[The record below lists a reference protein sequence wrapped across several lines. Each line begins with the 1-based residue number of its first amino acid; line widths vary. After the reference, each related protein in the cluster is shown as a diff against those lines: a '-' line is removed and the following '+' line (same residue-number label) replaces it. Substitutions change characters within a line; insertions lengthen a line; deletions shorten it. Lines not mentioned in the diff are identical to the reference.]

1 MVPGMDTLDL
11 RTLNRATL
19 QRQWLLER
27 SERTALDAVE
37 HLAGMQA
44 QAPLAPYVGLWS
56 RLTGFAPDDLAALL
70 LDREVVRG
78 SLMRATIHLVSARDF
93 LAFRPLIQPC
103 MEREIYMNQT
113 YGRHR
118 VEGLDMDAVLVAG
131 RALLEDK
138 PRTAAELRTLLGPSW
153 PDREPPVLAHAV
165 RCLLPTIQVPPRGI
179 WGKGGNPAMSTA
191 EAWLGHPV
199 DAAPSIDEMVLRYLH
214 AFGPASVQD
223 VQTWSGLTRLSE
235 VVDLLRPQLRVYAD
249 PNGREL
255 FDLADIEVP
264 PADIPAPVRFLPEF
278 DNILLSHADRTRVA
292 SKGDQA
298 AAMALNERMVWGS
311 VLHDGFLCAGWKI
324 HRPRKSEAHL
334 EIRTLHP
341 LTKSV
346 RAAIEPEAQALLTWA
361 APAAT
366 ATAITFSDGG

>member
-1 MVPGMDTLDL
+1 MDTLDL

-27 SERTALDAVE
+27 ADRTALDAVE

-56 RLTGFAPDDLAALL
+56 RLAGFTPDDLAALL
-70 LDREVVRG
+70 LDRRVVRG

-93 LAFRPLIQPC
+93 LAFRPLIHPC
-103 MEREIYMNQT
+103 MEREIYLNQT

-118 VEGLDMDAVLVAG
+118 VEGLDMDAVLKAG
-131 RALLEDK
+131 RTLLEEQ

-165 RCLLPTIQVPPRGI
+165 RCLLPTVQVPPRGI
-179 WGKGGNPAMSTA
+179 WGRGGNPTMSTA
-191 EAWLGHPV
+191 EAWLGSPV
-199 DAAPSIDEMVLRYLH
+199 DAAPSIDAMVLRYLR

-235 VVDLLRPQLRVYAD
+235 VVDRLRPQLRVYAD

-255 FDLADIEVP
+255 FDPADIDLP
-264 PADIPAPVRFLPEF
+264 PADTPAPVRFLPEY
-278 DNILLSHADRTRVA
+278 DNLLLSHADRTRVA
-292 SKGDQA
+292 SKADQA
-298 AAMALNERMVWGS
+298 AGMALNERMTWGTI
-311 VLHDGFLCAGWKI
+311 LHDGFLCAGWKI
-324 HRPRKSEAHL
+324 HRPRKAEAHL
-334 EIRTLHP
+334 EIRALHP
-341 LTKSV
+341 LTAKT
-346 RAAIEPEAQALLTWA
+346 RAAIEPEAQALLTWSTPS
-361 APAAT
+361 PAT
-366 ATAITFSDGG
+366 TTVTFTPAD